1 MIKAFA
7 RTFSFLLTLLI
18 LFSLT
23 SCEGQKAI
31 VNDIEEKEANEIIV
45 FLASKNISADKMAA
59 EAGPG
64 AQTKVVLYQIVVKES
79 DYIKAIS
86 ILNREGLPRKRG
98 ATLLTLFSKPGLVP
112 SEQEE
117 KIRYRAGK
125 EEELANT
132 IRKIDGV
139 IDADIQLSLPEEE
152 TLAPGAPRET
162 ATASVYVKHQGVL
175 DDPNSHL
182 ITKIKRWV
190 ASSVNGL
197 EFDNVTVIADRAR
210 FSDVTL
216 DSSGQALSS
225 TDEVDYVS
233 IWTVVVAK
241 ESASR
246 FRGIFLFF
254 SLLVISS
261 LGAFG
266 WILWKIS
273 SVISAFGGWLSL
285 LQPQVFDLAKI
296 QPQPAKGDEEKQE
309 DKEAQ
314 EAIEQASDGE
324 EEDNEDFD
332 EADDEDEDDFE

>member
-1 MIKAFA
+1 MTKPFSRFFSCFLAFFA
-7 RTFSFLLTLLI
+7 LM
-18 LFSLT
+18 SLT
-23 SCEGQKAI
+23 SCEGQKVI

-45 FLASKNISADKMAA
+45 FLASKNIQADKIMA
-59 EAGPG
+59 EAAPG
-64 AQTKVVLYQIVVKES
+64 GGQSKALLYQIVVQES

-152 TLAPGAPRET
+152 TLAPGAPREA

-216 DSSGQALSS
+216 DASGHALAAH
-225 TDEVDYVS
+225 DDVDYVS
-233 IWTVVVAK
+233 IWSVVVAK

-246 FRGIFLFF
+246 FRTLFLFF
-254 SLLVISS
+254 SVMMIASVAALS
-261 LGAFG
+261 
-266 WILWKIS
+266 WTLWKIS
-273 SVISAFGGWLSL
+273 LLMAFLGGWAAM
-285 LQPQVFDLAKI
+285 LQVKPFDPEQFMQKKDPEEEAL
-296 QPQPAKGDEEKQE
+296 EEKQE
-309 DKEAQ
+309 LEEGSSDQ
-314 EAIEQASDGE
+314 ESDQ
-324 EEDNEDFD
+324 DQDFD
-332 EADDEDEDDFE
+332 EADEEDEFDD